1 MRSEAKRNEAQEFF
15 DNNIRDRISNYT
27 PEKEKQILN
36 ILERYVVLEKED
48 YDNSPDEFGD
58 SCIYFKPS
66 NKLKDKVKPKNF
78 QKRYCPVDKTASL
91 PEIQKEKEIRIII
104 ELRDYEPL
112 LEQLAEKKILSL
124 LLEKPIFEED
134 LKGRKHCGLLKF
146 SILPIQLQ
154 AILIEDEFNTISEVK
169 GVDENDNKGEFKF
182 IILSDKYN
190 WDYDSDDQIEL
201 RGKKVDISELLE
213 SEDMILA
220 FKETFG
226 IISVGTA
233 SCEGPKNSENN
244 KAYKRAVTLDKEL
257 KQALEKH
264 EDLRDEQRY
273 TFNLGQYKKYERKC
287 SSKTEKTEKET
298 AIQRRVIIISITDR
312 DRDVNLKQVLRDAI
326 KNREDLSFDIEN
338 YNLFELTESN

>member
-1 MRSEAKRNEAQEFF
+1 MIGSILEWLGLLKGIIGLLEKLGFTKFLQKVFKSLKPHNRKPLFWIIWVLIWVLILILILALQNFFNDEKSDLILKDEKGDIIEHCKSLYKSKYNNFEEVKKVLRSEAKSNEAQKFF

-48 YDNSPDEFGD
+48 YDNSPHELGD

-66 NKLKDKVKPKNF
+66 NKLKDKVKPRNF
-78 QKRYCPVDKTASL
+78 QKRYCPLDRTAPL
-91 PEIQKEKEIRIII
+91 PIIQKEKENKIIT

-169 GVDENDNKGEFKF
+169 GVDENDNQG
-182 IILSDKYN
+182 
-190 WDYDSDDQIEL
+190 
-201 RGKKVDISELLE
+201 
-213 SEDMILA
+213 
-220 FKETFG
+220 
-226 IISVGTA
+226 
-233 SCEGPKNSENN
+233 
-244 KAYKRAVTLDKEL
+244 
-257 KQALEKH
+257 
-264 EDLRDEQRY
+264 
-273 TFNLGQYKKYERKC
+273 
-287 SSKTEKTEKET
+287 
-298 AIQRRVIIISITDR
+298 
-312 DRDVNLKQVLRDAI
+312 
-326 KNREDLSFDIEN
+326 
-338 YNLFELTESN
+338 